1 MKFTYCL
8 SSVVF
13 LMYFSVVVLVIVN
26 GQPTTDD
33 DIDKHEIA
41 QLREELAKAIARI
54 GNLEDQLAAAIDKI
68 DTQKDAGELNILT
81 LQIDGN
87 SKQASKQ
94 AQCACLHSVE
104 FVVSFVCLGSL
115 RKSEDNSRPDMKRR
129 ISLAALVTS
138 YLGWLWRDRILQ
150 LSTSSRPL

>member
-41 QLREELAKAIARI
+41 QLREELAKAVARI
-54 GNLEDQLAAAIDKI
+54 GKLEAQLAASADNV
-68 DTQKDAGELNILT
+68 GEREGKLT
-81 LQIDGN
+81 T
-87 SKQASKQ
+87 SKQNSSKFSTLTVAIFGDKLTPKSATIVAS
-94 AQCACLHSVE
+94 V
-104 FVVSFVCLGSL
+104 
-115 RKSEDNSRPDMKRR
+115 
-129 ISLAALVTS
+129 
-138 YLGWLWRDRILQ
+138 DRL
-150 LSTSSRPL
+150 